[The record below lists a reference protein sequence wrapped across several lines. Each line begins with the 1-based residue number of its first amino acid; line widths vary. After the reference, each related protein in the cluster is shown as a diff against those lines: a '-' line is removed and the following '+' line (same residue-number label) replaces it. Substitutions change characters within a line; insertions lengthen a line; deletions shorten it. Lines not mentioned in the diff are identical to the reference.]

1 MKSHYEQ
8 LEVSMDATEND
19 IRHAWAKLVRKF
31 PPDQHPETNRL
42 LNEAKTCLLDAKAR
56 AEYNDHLLH
65 GDELDELFNDARA
78 CIDDDDYDGAIEILA
93 ELVAIGPTRTD
104 ARWMLAQCYEH
115 EDDFVNAERQYIR
128 LTEMEPSRG
137 MFAYGLADMYNTW
150 GGTQSSKYALAD
162 KWFQK
167 AIALEPYNSQYYR
180 GRALNYRSQ
189 KQYDKAEACLKEAIA
204 ADGKKDIDDID
215 TLIQLLLVYLV
226 AKKHNKF
233 DDVAAQVQECV
244 AGDSE
249 AAQYAAFKMLEFVR
263 QFSNA
268 SNDWE
273 TASKIVK
280 SIRSY
285 CSDLGGQESY
295 AASVEYKGK
304 ADKQL
309 KTLINS
315 NIQPK
320 VVIGA
325 ITTFALPQLGGD
337 VADASSL
344 RQLREA
350 VVTWPH
356 VDVMHA
362 WTVAK
367 KRYPQLCG
375 MVQSEVLPL
384 LDTANKRLAAQY
396 YEGFSDASKAPAA
409 GGQVQDHQESSG
421 WPSWLTYVI
430 IGVILFFIRLACN

>member
-1 MKSHYEQ
+1 MKSHYEL
-8 LEVSMDATEND
+8 LEVSMDANETD
-19 IRHAWAKLVRKF
+19 IRHAWARLVRKF

-56 AEYNDHLLH
+56 AEYDDHLLH
-65 GDELDELFNDARA
+65 GDELDDLFNEAREYV
-78 CIDDDDYDGAIEILA
+78 DNGDYDSAIETLA

-104 ARWMLAQCYEH
+104 ARWMLAQCYEYE
-115 EDDFVNAERQYIR
+115 EDFENAERQYIR
-128 LTEMEPSRG
+128 LTELEPSRG

-150 GGTQSSKYALAD
+150 GGTLSSKYALAD

-167 AIALEPYNSQYYR
+167 AISLEPYNAQFYR
-180 GRALNYRSQ
+180 GRAQNYRSQ
-189 KQYDKAEACLKEAIA
+189 KQYDKAEACLKEAIT

-226 AKKHNKF
+226 AQKHNKF
-233 DDVAAQVQECV
+233 DEVAAQVQECV
-244 AGDSE
+244 AGDTE
-249 AAQYAAFKMLEFVR
+249 AAQYAAFKMLEFVGH
-263 QFSNA
+263 FVNA
-268 SNDWE
+268 SYDWE

-285 CSDLGGQESY
+285 CPDLGEQESY

-304 ADKQL
+304 VHKQL
-309 KTLINS
+309 NTLNNS

-325 ITTFALPQLGGD
+325 ITMFAWPQLGGD
-337 VADASSL
+337 AVEATSL
-344 RQLREA
+344 KQLKEA
-350 VVTWPH
+350 VATWPH

-375 MVQSEVLPL
+375 MVQTEVLPL
-384 LDTANKRLAAQY
+384 LETANKRLPAQY

-409 GGQVQDHQESSG
+409 GGQGQVQQESGG
-421 WPSWLTYVI
+421 WPSWLTYL
-430 IGVILFFIRLACN
+430 ILGIAFGLFRLACN